1 MGEGDGDSTGEALS
15 RRPWTEPKAG
25 HSPVAAGLRGSRSR
39 AEHKAPAGR
48 PASERAAPLS
58 ARAHPPPDGRRS
70 PELVPGGGRRSG
82 AAHPAEPAAPRASP
96 PQAGP
101 AVAFVVCPNSADPA
115 PPGQKFGAP
124 PLSGPGRGRGSDSQA
139 RGAPHAPRGC
149 LRSRGLGRT

>member
-15 RRPWTEPKAG
+15 RRPWPEPKAG

-48 PASERAAPLS
+48 PASQRAAPLS

-96 PQAGP
+96 PRPARPSLLLSALTPRTPRRRARSLARLPSPAPAAAAARTRRRAGP
-101 AVAFVVCPNSADPA
+101 RTL
-115 PPGQKFGAP
+115 PGA
-124 PLSGPGRGRGSDSQA
+124 A
-139 RGAPHAPRGC
+139 
-149 LRSRGLGRT
+149 